1 MRPRAKQPTLLFR
14 LILAGG
20 ALAVSSG
27 TIGYQD
33 ASDAVAYLADLT
45 KHPKTASAVD
55 LVQTGSIAA
64 PTRRQLVNRYDKS
77 DLIVI
82 RKAPRKVEGL
92 TAGVLDSGV
101 LDTGGLFAAPA
112 EDAMPKTAFLQL
124 PDTVTVV
131 MASAVAPVGAIA
143 AAKPMQL
150 PRARPAL
157 AVAGATPA
165 VQLVSAYA
173 SSDDDVAAKN
183 APFDAVINKKPI
195 DPKSFVLVPK
205 VDANHAWVN
214 NPLPASAHTEAQIK
228 CLATAIYFEAR
239 GEPEQGQIAVAQVV
253 LNRVK
258 NPAYPSTICGV
269 VYQNK
274 NMRYRC
280 QFSFACDRR
289 ADRVTD
295 ARSWKEA
302 NDIAHKA
309 VADQKDMF
317 LADVGTSTHYH
328 AVYVRPRW
336 ARTMKKMDKIGRH
349 IFYKTYGGG
358 WS

>member
-1 MRPRAKQPTLLFR
+1 MRQRPQRPTILFR

-20 ALAVSSG
+20 VLAVSSG

-33 ASDAVAYLADLT
+33 ASDAVAYLADLGSR
-45 KHPKTASAVD
+45 PKVASFTDPSV
-55 LVQTGSIAA
+55 TGAIPRAI
-64 PTRRQLVNRYDKS
+64 RKQLVNRDDKS
-77 DLIVI
+77 DFIVV
-82 RKAPRKVEGL
+82 RRAALPKKKPDGL
-92 TAGVLDSGV
+92 TAGVLN
-101 LDTGGLFAAPA
+101 GGDLFAAPTT
-112 EDAMPKTAFLQL
+112 DGLPKTAFLQL
-124 PDTVTVV
+124 PDALPVV
-131 MASAVAPVGAIA
+131 MASAVAPAGIVA
-143 AAKPMQL
+143 AAKPVVL
-150 PRARPAL
+150 PRAKPAI
-157 AVAGATPA
+157 AVASATTP
-165 VQLVSAYA
+165 VQMVSAYA
-173 SSDDDVAAKN
+173 NSDDDVAAKN

-214 NPLPASAHTEAQIK
+214 NPLPPSAHTEAQIK

-239 GEPEQGQIAVAQVV
+239 GEPQEGQVAVAQVV

-258 NPAYPSTICGV
+258 NPAYPGTICGV

-280 QFSFACDRR
+280 QFSFACDRY

-295 ARSWKEA
+295 KGSWKEA
-302 NDIAHKA
+302 DQIAHQI
-309 VADQKDMF
+309 VNDQKGMF

-349 IFYKTYGGG
+349 VFYKTYGGG

>member
-1 MRPRAKQPTLLFR
+1 MRQRAKQPTLLFR

-33 ASDAVAYLADLT
+33 ASDAVAYLADFAR
-45 KHPKTASAVD
+45 HPKVASAID
-55 LVQTGSIAA
+55 PMPTGAITQPA
-64 PTRRQLVNRYDKS
+64 RRQLVNRHDKA
-77 DLIVI
+77 DLIVM
-82 RKAPRKVEGL
+82 RKAKSQPDGL
-92 TAGVLDSGV
+92 TAGVLKTD
-101 LDTGGLFAAPA
+101 GLFAAPA
-112 EDAMPKTAFLQL
+112 GDGMPKTAFLQL
-124 PDTVTVV
+124 PDTLPVV
-131 MASAVAPVGAIA
+131 MASAVVPAGIVA
-143 AAKPMQL
+143 AAQPVQL
-150 PRARPAL
+150 PRVRPAI
-157 AVAGATPA
+157 AVASATPQ
-165 VQLVSAYA
+165 VQMVSAYA
-173 SSDDDVAAKN
+173 NSDDDVAAKS
-183 APFDAVINKKPI
+183 APFDAVMNKKPI
-195 DPKSFVLVPK
+195 DPKSLVLVPR

-239 GEPEQGQIAVAQVV
+239 GEPEQGQVAVAQVV

-295 ARSWKEA
+295 ASSWKEA
-302 NDIAHKA
+302 NDIAHKV

>member
-1 MRPRAKQPTLLFR
+1 MRQRAKQPTLLFR

-33 ASDAVAYLADLT
+33 ASDAVAYLANFSA
-45 KHPKTASAVD
+45 HPKLASAID
-55 LVQTGSIAA
+55 PMPTGAIAQ
-64 PTRRQLVNRYDKS
+64 PYRKQLVNREDKA
-77 DLIVI
+77 DLVVVM
-82 RKAPRKVEGL
+82 RRHKAKADGL
-92 TAGVLDSGV
+92 TAGVIASE
-101 LDTGGLFAAPA
+101 GLFATPA
-112 EDAMPKTAFLQL
+112 SDELPKTAFLQL
-124 PDTVTVV
+124 PDAMPVV
-131 MASAVAPVGAIA
+131 MASAVAPVGAVIA
-143 AAKPMQL
+143 AAKPVQM
-150 PRARPAL
+150 PRAKPAL
-157 AVAGATPA
+157 ARAADLPP
-165 VQLVSAYA
+165 VQMVSAYA
-173 SSDDDVAAKN
+173 NADDGVATKT
-183 APFDAVINKKPI
+183 APFDAVMAKKPI
-195 DPKSFVLVPK
+195 DPQNFVLVPK

-214 NPLPASAHTEAQIK
+214 NPLPASSHTEAQIK
-228 CLATAIYFEAR
+228 CLSTAIYFEAR
-239 GEPEQGQIAVAQVV
+239 GEPRQGQIAVAQVV

-258 NPAYPSTICGV
+258 NPAYPNSICGV

-295 ARSWKEA
+295 MASWKEA
-302 NDIAHKA
+302 DQIAHEV

>member
-45 KHPKTASAVD
+45 KHPKVASAID
-55 LVQTGSIAA
+55 PVQTGSTAR
-64 PTRRQLVNRYDKS
+64 PVRRQLVNRDDKS

-82 RKAPRKVEGL
+82 RKAPPKAESL
-92 TAGVLDSGV
+92 SAGVLDS
-101 LDTGGLFAAPA
+101 GGLFAAPA

-131 MASAVAPVGAIA
+131 MASAVAPVGVVA

-150 PRARPAL
+150 PRAKP
-157 AVAGATPA
+157 AVAVASATPK
-165 VQLVSAYA
+165 VQMVSAYA
-173 SSDDDVAAKN
+173 SADDDVAAKN
-183 APFDAVINKKPI
+183 APFDAVMNKKPI
-195 DPKSFVLVPK
+195 DPKSLVLVPK

-239 GEPEQGQIAVAQVV
+239 GEPEQGQVAVAQVV

-258 NPAYPSTICGV
+258 NPAYPNTICGV